1 MHSQSLITGVRMVCE
16 LLLSSLWFLFV
27 VFWLESISVWLF
39 LCLYY
44 QDRVFYHWGSGEFA
58 DDPDQLLYVLSRI
71 DLSAHMQT

>member
-1 MHSQSLITGVRMVCE
+1 MVCE
-16 LLLSSLWFLFV
+16 LLLSSVWFLFV
-27 VFWLESISVWLF
+27 IFWLETISVWLF

-58 DDPDQLLYVLSRI
+58 DDPDQFLYVLSRI